1 MTYVLLVLWALF
13 VVAVLIIS
21 FGKSPVVYAFENY
34 GKTDI
39 PYVTIDIQGNL
50 FNMIVDTGCG
60 VSMLNKPSIK
70 DAELLYKKSEN
81 KISLSALTPDSVE
94 AGCIVI
100 DFNIGKKK
108 VSEEF
113 YLTEHEDFASF
124 RSLYNIEMH
133 GLLGSS
139 FFDSNNCRID
149 FENHVLIV

>member
-1 MTYVLLVLWALF
+1 MTYVLLSLWALF
-13 VVAVLIIS
+13 IVAVLIIT
-21 FGKSPVVYAFENY
+21 FGKSPTVFAFENFD
-34 GKTDI
+34 KTDI